1 MATLIIGQAPDIPH
15 QARPAF
21 LLSGVVLPS
30 WTVILVVSFCGIP
43 KLEIQ
48 NPELSNPEH
57 TVTCRFEAIL
67 LLSARAQHRNDL
79 QFLSPLVSFLPPPL
93 FSPHSPLWLRR
104 LAHGSGHFQLL
115 YLLRIPRAGLVLL
128 ACFSLQLSVR
138 VPTSRAQCH

>member
-43 KLEIQ
+43 KLEFQ

-57 TVTCRFEAIL
+57 TVTCRFEEAML
-67 LLSARAQHRNDL
+67 LLSAWAQDRNDL
-79 QFLSPLVSFLPPPL
+79 QFLSPLVSFL
-93 FSPHSPLWLRR
+93 SPRCFLRT
-104 LAHGSGHFQLL
+104 LL
-115 YLLRIPRAGLVLL
+115 
-128 ACFSLQLSVR
+128 
-138 VPTSRAQCH
+138 